1 MSAEKQCPSCG
12 ASNDTLLTNC
22 LFCKSSLPHTDPNS
36 ITPEELVLKCGE
48 WIGRLSNIRFYPGPK
63 FGIKIQAPPG
73 YKPPMSLNSLIGQDG
88 GGIFIDRAE
97 VVGNAEKY
105 LALLRV
111 RATTNP
117 QLESTL
123 RHYDEAYSAYKNKK
137 SGGLVGLVKGMLFG
151 RK

>member
-1 MSAEKQCPSCG
+1 
-12 ASNDTLLTNC
+12 
-22 LFCKSSLPHTDPNS
+22 
-36 ITPEELVLKCGE
+36 
-48 WIGRLSNIRFYPGPK
+48 
-63 FGIKIQAPPG
+63 
-73 YKPPMSLNSLIGQDG
+73 MSLNSLIGQDG

-123 RHYDEAYSAYKNKK
+123 RHYDEAYSAYKNKSQVDWLVWSKESYLAENK
-137 SGGLVGLVKGMLFG
+137 SNQKSYGLN
-151 RK
+151 